1 MNPQSEQSS
10 EIANQQEMV
19 STFLK
24 DNPDFFNRFPEIL
37 AGLEL
42 PHASGDAVSL
52 IERQVRML
60 REESA
65 AYRNKLEKLIAVARE
80 NEKLNDRLHRLT
92 LTLIEAATFDEVVIA
107 LEDKFHDDF
116 QAEAMELHL
125 FSAAQADREL
135 NPDLD
140 GFGKFLDTGV
150 PQCGHLPQA
159 KLEYLFGPQA
169 EQIRS
174 TALIPIKAQGLL
186 GLLAFGSYNDHR
198 FHPEM
203 GTDYLTRLGE
213 IVSKTLEVVSEPG
226 L

>member
-92 LTLIEAATFDEVVIA
+92 LTLIEAATFDEVVNA